1 MKTEL
6 KKAVAWQ
13 KWVDPL
19 NSNLSEVE
27 FPGYDTPVDAK
38 DIEYMDFSDNEVSV
52 AEEKMD
58 ENFFNNLGSKI
69 HAITP
74 RRVIKTNQGLLT
86 VTESATAQ
94 SHFDFWTLHTN
105 FDITE
110 KVANQLIK
118 APGVDAFM
126 PLTRYRCRLGF
137 PKSGLFNITDV
148 KLNIT
153 KMLTEEEPVASV
165 SALIEPAFTDE
176 AQIKVDDKIKEL
188 KQRSKHW
195 ALLVFPNGEMEIVES
210 DSPTSGFKGKLSVLE
225 QTQKMTGAKLYQS

>member
-19 NSNLSEVE
+19 NGNLDEVE
-27 FPGYDTPVDAK
+27 FPGYDSPVSAENV
-38 DIEYMDFSDNEVSV
+38 EYYDFSDGDAAV

-58 ENFFNNLGSKI
+58 EAFFNNLGSKI
-69 HAITP
+69 HSITP
-74 RRVIKTNQGLLT
+74 RRVVRTNQGLLT

-110 KVANQLIK
+110 KVANKLIK

-126 PLTRYRCRLGF
+126 PLTRYRCRVGF
-137 PKSGLFNITDV
+137 PKSGLFNVTEC
-148 KLNIT
+148 KLNIQ
-153 KMLTEEEPVASV
+153 KILTEDEPVPSV
-165 SALIEPAFTDE
+165 NALIEPAFTEE
-176 AQIKVDDKIKEL
+176 AQVKVDDKIKEL

-195 ALLVFPNGEMEIVES
+195 ALLVFPNGKMEIVES
-210 DSPTSGFKGKLSVLE
+210 DSPTSTFKGKLSVLE